1 MIVGN
6 NSGVTGLIFW
16 RVQAGNIYFLNVRF
30 TSLYIFLSSVR
41 MIPMMM
47 RIGNIQGKSLGF

>member
-6 NSGVTGLIFW
+6 NSGVSGLIFW
-16 RVQAGNIYFLNVRF
+16 PIQVGNIYFFNVQC

-47 RIGNIQGKSLGF
+47 KIGNIQGKSLGF